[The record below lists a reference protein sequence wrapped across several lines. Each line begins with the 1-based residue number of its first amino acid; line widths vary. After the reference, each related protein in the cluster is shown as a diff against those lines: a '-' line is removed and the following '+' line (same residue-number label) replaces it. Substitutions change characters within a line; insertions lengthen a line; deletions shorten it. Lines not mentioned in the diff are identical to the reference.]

1 MNRLK
6 QMIAE
11 LFNDGH
17 VVAFIWRNEAG
28 WPVEYVSDN
37 VERIFGYSSSDY
49 LQGRLVFAQQVHPD
63 DLAQVGEEIRVASE
77 DTSCQSYEHK
87 PYRFKHA
94 LGHYCWVKD
103 VSRLMRNE
111 QGQVTHLIGYLVD
124 ITAEIELR
132 ERLDLAW
139 SATDDGLW
147 DWHIDR
153 NEVYFSD
160 RWKEMLGYQP
170 DEFPNDASAFFAAI
184 HPDDQ
189 TKVQQLLALHFA
201 NPDKLP
207 YQIDVRLRCKN
218 GDYKWIRTRGKTQ
231 LNADGSPHRMLGS
244 HTDISDYK
252 NLIEQIAASESRWRT
267 AVDGSGDGLWDWNLL
282 TNEVYFS
289 DRWKRMLGFEPA
301 EIEASLDEWAKRVH
315 PDDLDNVYADVQRCL
330 RKEVAV
336 YRNKHRVLCKD
347 GRYKWILDRGVIV
360 EWTEQQQPKR
370 MIGTHTD
377 IDESENN
384 AQLNQAIMQHA
395 SDGIFIMRFDGS
407 LYQSNPRAAEMLGY
421 DPSEMTQLSVFDWD
435 VQVSHEVMHAVFA
448 SLSETPI
455 AFETKHKRKDGSVY
469 DAAITAVKF
478 ELNSEAFIYAAVRDI
493 SEQKA
498 LAEQVQELSQRL
510 TTIAENVPG
519 VIYSF
524 QMFADGRTCFPYA
537 SAHIRDIYGVSPS
550 EVQQDA
556 LPVYRVI
563 HEDDLTRVSES
574 IGYSFE
580 TMTEWQAEYRVNH
593 PQKGLLW
600 VKGASTPVKQ
610 PDGSTIWYGYIRD
623 ISEAKKVEIALN
635 EARNYFASLLTSATD
650 AIHIVDQQTGH
661 LFDFSDSFAEMLG
674 YSKDEL
680 NASAFSPIDWDVGN
694 SPEQIEQTIAQL
706 QKGSARFET
715 VFRRKDGQE
724 LSVEVSA
731 SSFEF
736 NDRRFIYASARD
748 ITERIV
754 AQQALLKA
762 KELAEQAT
770 KAKSAFLANM
780 SHEIRTPLN
789 GVIGLNTLLL
799 KTPLDEQQADYVQK
813 SLQSSKALLGVI
825 NDILDYSKIEAGKLE
840 LSVHAF
846 SLEGL
851 LHATSDLFEYTILD
865 KGLEIHLDCDHQ
877 IPKLVVGDS
886 LRLTQVL
893 NNLVGN
899 AVKFTERGDICL
911 SARLESIT
919 DSDIRIAFTVSD
931 TGIGMTEE
939 ELNKLFHAFS
949 QTDVSNTR
957 KYGGTGLG
965 LVIAKQLVELMD
977 GSISVSSVKGQGS
990 EFTFNVRLG
999 LSEDR
1004 SLLAAPQEP
1013 FKDRCFMV
1021 IEDNAIERELIG
1033 RILSSWGVEPIL
1045 CASAEAALA
1054 IADRINIDYVLVD
1067 WSLPG
1072 MNGLELMEAL
1082 QTRHLGQFPKIIMI
1096 SALMRD
1102 ELMQLVRQRLL
1113 QPDVILHKPVTQSV
1127 LLEALLGQQVAS
1139 QVTPTTQ
1146 SQALSFKGRV
1156 LVAEDNEV
1164 NQLVIRDLLEN
1175 LGVEVDI
1182 VNNGAEAVQQCRRVT
1197 YDLVL
1202 MDIQMPIMDGFEA
1215 SQAIRTFNT
1224 ELPIIALSAAVMQQD
1239 KRLSVAAGMQGHLA
1253 KPIDMELLTATLAT
1267 YLPSVEASTAN
1278 KPKPTETVNAATLT
1292 PIEGIDLEGLL
1303 GLFGDVSQVAS
1314 LLMTFA
1320 HTQRDFCRNI
1330 QQLAIGSEDFRRA
1343 IHALKGVSG
1352 SLKATR
1358 LYPLCVSIEK
1368 ADAEVRA
1375 NLLPVL
1381 CRELVAIL
1389 NSIESAP
1396 WLTLPKAASKPM
1408 SRAEL
1413 NDLLVAV
1420 QSKLSQN
1427 AFIPLAE
1434 REALLQALRPLVND
1448 GDRLIDLSNAFS
1460 MFDFE
1465 RAQKLLVLIKDELN
1479 E

>member
-1 MNRLK
+1 MLSNGSVNSVVHTETIRL
-6 QMIAE
+6 
-11 LFNDGH
+11 
-17 VVAFIWRNEAG
+17 
-28 WPVEYVSDN
+28 
-37 VERIFGYSSSDY
+37 
-49 LQGRLVFAQQVHPD
+49 
-63 DLAQVGEEIRVASE
+63 
-77 DTSCQSYEHK
+77 
-87 PYRFKHA
+87 
-94 LGHYCWVKD
+94 
-103 VSRLMRNE
+103 
-111 QGQVTHLIGYLVD
+111 
-124 ITAEIELR
+124 
-132 ERLDLAW
+132 
-139 SATDDGLW
+139 
-147 DWHIDR
+147 
-153 NEVYFSD
+153 
-160 RWKEMLGYQP
+160 
-170 DEFPNDASAFFAAI
+170 
-184 HPDDQ
+184 
-189 TKVQQLLALHFA
+189 
-201 NPDKLP
+201 
-207 YQIDVRLRCKN
+207 
-218 GDYKWIRTRGKTQ
+218 
-231 LNADGSPHRMLGS
+231 
-244 HTDISDYK
+244 
-252 NLIEQIAASESRWRT
+252 SESQWIDT
-267 AVDGSGDGLWDWNLL
+267 IDSIGDGLWDWNLL

-289 DRWKRMLGFEPA
+289 DRWKRMLGFEPND
-301 EIEASLDEWAKRVH
+301 IQPSLDEWAKRVH
-315 PDDLDNVYADVQRCL
+315 PDDLNSVYAEIQRCL
-330 RKEVAV
+330 RKEVPV
-336 YRNKHRVLCKD
+336 YHNKHRVLCKD

-370 MIGTHTD
+370 MVGTHTD
-377 IDESENN
+377 IDESERV
-384 AQLNQAIMQHA
+384 AQLNQAMMQHA

-435 VQVSHEVMHAVFA
+435 VQVNHEVMHEVFA

-455 AFETKHKRKDGSVY
+455 AFETKHKRKDGSLY
-469 DAAITAVKF
+469 DASITAVKF
-478 ELNSEAFIYAAVRDI
+478 TLNGEAFIYAAVRDI

-537 SAHIRDIYGVSPS
+537 SAHIRDIYGVSPA

-563 HEDDLTRVSES
+563 HEDDLPRVSES
-574 IGYSFE
+574 IIFSFD
-580 TMTEWQAEYRVNH
+580 TMSEWQVEYRVNH
-593 PQKGLLW
+593 PEKGLLW
-600 VKGASTPVKQ
+600 VKGVSTPVKQ
-610 PDGSTIWYGYIRD
+610 TDGSTIWYGYIRD
-623 ISEAKKVEIALN
+623 ITEEKKVEFALS

-650 AIHIVDQQTGH
+650 AIHIVDQQTGQ
-661 LFDFSDSFAEMLG
+661 LFDFSDSFADMLG
-674 YSKDEL
+674 YKKDEL
-680 NASAFSPIDWDVGN
+680 TARVFSPVDWDVGN
-694 SPEQIEQTIAQL
+694 SPAQIEQTIAQL
-706 QKGSARFET
+706 HQGSARFET

-748 ITERIV
+748 ITERIA

-762 KELAEQAT
+762 KESAEQAT

-799 KTPLDEQQADYVQK
+799 KTPLDEQQSDYVKK

-840 LSVHAF
+840 LSAHAF
-846 SLEGL
+846 SLEAL
-851 LHATSDLFEYTILD
+851 LHTTSDLFEYAILD
-865 KGLEIHLDCDHQ
+865 KGLEIHLDCDHR
-877 IPKLVVGDS
+877 IPKLVMGDS

-899 AVKFTERGDICL
+899 AVKFTEQGDICL
-911 SARLESIT
+911 SARVESIS
-919 DSDIRIAFTVSD
+919 DRDIRLVFSVSD

-939 ELNKLFHAFS
+939 ELSKLFHAFS

-977 GSISVSSVKGQGS
+977 GYISVNSVKGQGS
-990 EFTFNVRLG
+990 EFTFSVRLG
-999 LSEDR
+999 LTEDK
-1004 SLLAAPQEP
+1004 SLLAPPQER

-1033 RILSSWGVEPIL
+1033 RILNSWGVKPIL
-1045 CASAEAALA
+1045 CASAEEALA
-1054 IADRINIDYVLVD
+1054 IADHVNIDYVLVD

-1072 MNGLELMEAL
+1072 MNGLELIDVL
-1082 QTRHLGQFPKIIMI
+1082 QTRHRGRFPKIIMI

-1102 ELMQLVRQRLL
+1102 ELMQVVRERLL

-1139 QVTPTTQ
+1139 QVTATSK
-1146 SQALSFKGRV
+1146 SQALCFKGRV

-1175 LGVEVDI
+1175 LGVEVEMA
-1182 VNNGAEAVQQCRRVT
+1182 NNGAEAVQLCRRIA

-1215 SQAIRTFNT
+1215 AQTIRSFNT
-1224 ELPIIALSAAVMQQD
+1224 KLPIIALSAAVMQQD

-1253 KPIDMELLTATLAT
+1253 KPIDIELLTATLAT
-1267 YLPSVEASTAN
+1267 YLPSYEASTQN
-1278 KPKPTETVNAATLT
+1278 KPKKAETVESAAVT
-1292 PIEGIDLEGLL
+1292 PIEGIELDGLL
-1303 GLFGDVSQVAS
+1303 QLFGEVSQVAS

-1330 QQLAIGSEDFRRA
+1330 QQLPIDSEDFRRA
-1343 IHALKGVSG
+1343 VHALKGVSG

-1368 ADAEVRA
+1368 ADAAVRA

-1381 CRELVAIL
+1381 CSELARIL
-1389 NSIESAP
+1389 NSIDSAQ
-1396 WLTLPKAASKPM
+1396 WLTLPKKTSVQM
-1408 SRAEL
+1408 GRSEL
-1413 NDLLVAV
+1413 NALLVAV

-1427 AFIPLAE
+1427 AFIPLVE
-1434 REALLQALRPLVND
+1434 RESLTQALRPLLKD
-1448 GDRLIDLSNAFS
+1448 ATRIIDLSNAFS

-1465 RAQKLLVLIKDELN
+1465 RAQKLLLLIKDELD